1 MPSIV
6 VPCRTM
12 EPIAS
17 ALSSRMLSR
26 LFRVIPAARGRS
38 SLATLGIGT
47 SANSCPS
54 AAHSRV
60 VSSPMPTSTQRSA
73 TPSVSKARRNEPPTM
88 SSEPG
93 TSREGNLSTSST
105 SMPARRSVIA
115 LLRPAGPA
123 PTISTFETAPIAP
136 PNKGWATLRSRRS
149 RRLVPPVSV
158 ERRPGNSECLADFTD
173 GSALVFG
180 EHPQLVNLAGT
191 QGLGSAEQP
200 ATCSSG
206 GQAGVGPL
214 PDEVPLKL
222 SEGAKDMEDELP
234 AAGRGVDLLLQRPEA
249 DAPLLQLP
257 AGHRRSFAAAGT
269 GERGGTHGRDGGQ
282 DIEWAWSHKLLC
294 SHSARPVVPS
304 EHRGRTGRPVIFQ
317 TVPRRVQWR
326 LSTDA
331 PTGVGAGL

>member
-12 EPIAS
+12 QPILS
-17 ALSSRMLSR
+17 AVSSRMVSR

-38 SLATLGIGT
+38 SLATLGMGT
-47 SANSCPS
+47 SANTCPS
-54 AAHSRV
+54 AAHSLV

-73 TPSVSKARRNEPPTM
+73 TCSVSKARRNEPPTM

-93 TSREGNLSTSST
+93 TSRAGNLSTSST
-105 SMPARRSVIA
+105 SMPARHSAIA

-136 PNKGWATLRSRRS
+136 PNKGWATLRYRRS

-158 ERRPGNSECLADFTD
+158 ECRPGNSECLADFTD
-173 GSALVFG
+173 GSALLCG
-180 EHPQLVNLAGT
+180 QRPQLLDLAGT

-214 PDEVPLKL
+214 PDEIPLKF

-257 AGHRRSFAAAGT
+257 DGVDQMPEGAAESVQPPDHQSVAHSKVRERLGKPGAFCHGAG
-269 GERGGTHGRDGGQ
+269 D
-282 DIEWAWSHKLLC
+282 
-294 SHSARPVVPS
+294 
-304 EHRGRTGRPVIFQ
+304 
-317 TVPRRVQWR
+317 
-326 LSTDA
+326 
-331 PTGVGAGL
+331 GVGVELPAVSASCWRARVWSRIETRA